1 MPEPVEN
8 GNDIEVIVNGDRELV
23 PARSTIAAL
32 IERFEEG
39 DTHLI
44 VQRNGRCVYPQEYA
58 GTVVATGDR
67 LEFIHPAFGG

>member
-1 MPEPVEN
+1 MDEQ
-8 GNDIEVIVNGDRELV
+8 IEIIVNGDRERV
-23 PARSTIAAL
+23 PPGSTISGL

-58 GTVVATGDR
+58 GTVVAPGDR
-67 LEFIHPAFGG
+67 IEFIHPAFGG

>member
-1 MPEPVEN
+1 MPEQVEK
-8 GNDIEVIVNGDRELV
+8 GNDIEVVVNGDRELV
-23 PARSTIAAL
+23 PSLSTVAAL

-44 VQRNGRCVYPQEYA
+44 VQRNGRCVYPQEYESA
-58 GTVVATGDR
+58 VVEAGDR